1 MSNLI
6 PDDIARFG
14 WLRPGSSL
22 GRARLGLL
30 ASLTVLTGAAWA
42 LTVYQAL
49 SMSAPMEGMSNMG
62 MSGVPGTGWSF
73 ASAVVFLGVWTVMM
87 AAMMLPATAPMILV
101 FASAQAQHEG
111 RTVVPTWIF
120 VAGYLLVW
128 MAVGA
133 VVYVLSQVLSDIA
146 TLITPSDMVSWKP
159 IALGITL
166 VAAGLYQFTPLK
178 RVCLSH
184 CRSPLAFVAQHWRNG
199 RLGALKMGIWHGTY
213 CLGCCWA
220 LFAVLVAAGIMSMAW
235 MLLLTLVVFVE
246 KVFPQGQR
254 ISSAIG
260 VAFVGLGV
268 LVVIGLVPMS

>member
-49 SMSAPMEGMSNMG
+49 SMSAPMEGMSDMA

-146 TLITPSDMVSWKP
+146 
-159 IALGITL
+159 
-166 VAAGLYQFTPLK
+166 
-178 RVCLSH
+178 
-184 CRSPLAFVAQHWRNG
+184 N
-199 RLGALKMGIWHGTY
+199 
-213 CLGCCWA
+213 
-220 LFAVLVAAGIMSMAW
+220 
-235 MLLLTLVVFVE
+235 LLRR
-246 KVFPQGQR
+246 R
-254 ISSAIG
+254 ISSAGSRLRSELRLSQPDSISSRHSNESASAIAALRLPSWHSTG
-260 VAFVGLGV
+260 ATEDSAHLRWVFGTAPIASAAAGHFLRCLSPLG
-268 LVVIGLVPMS
+268 S